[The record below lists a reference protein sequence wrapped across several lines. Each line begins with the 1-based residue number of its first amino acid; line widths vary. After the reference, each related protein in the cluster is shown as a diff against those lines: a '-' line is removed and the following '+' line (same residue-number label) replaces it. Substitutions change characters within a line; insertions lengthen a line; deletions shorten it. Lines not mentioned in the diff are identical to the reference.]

1 MIKVGLTGGI
11 ACGKSVVRRHFESSD
26 VATLDADAIVHD
38 LLGPGTEVNHAIAE
52 TFGDDVL
59 SPEGSVDRKALA
71 SLIFSDEENRRKLNA
86 IVHPEVWRAIEEFF
100 AEAVGRREPLAVV
113 DAALMVE
120 TGSHER
126 YDVLVIVA
134 CSEDLQRERLMA
146 RDCLSVR
153 EAEQRIAAQMPIA
166 EKRRYGDYVIDTSGS
181 FHRTIARA
189 GEVLSELRAT
199 TGDVDHKPT

>member
-11 ACGKSVVRRHFESSD
+11 ACGKSVVRRHFESSG

-38 LLGPGTEVNHAIAE
+38 LLGPGTEVTHAIAE
-52 TFGDDVL
+52 TFGDVL
-59 SPEGSVDRKALA
+59 SPEGSVDRKALG
-71 SLIFSDEENRRKLNA
+71 SIVFSDDEGRRKLNA
-86 IVHPEVWRAIEEFF
+86 IVHPEVWRAIEKFF
-100 AEAVGRREPLAVV
+100 AEAVGRGEPLAVV

-126 YDVLVIVA
+126 CDVLVIVA

-146 RDCLSVR
+146 RDCLSAR

-166 EKRRYGDYVIDTSGS
+166 EKLRYGDYVIDTAGS
-181 FHRTIARA
+181 FQRTIARA
-189 GEVLSELRAT
+189 GEVLSELRAAA
-199 TGDVDHKPT
+199 GEVDLEST

>member
-11 ACGKSVVRRHFESSD
+11 ACGKSVVRRHFESSG
-26 VATLDADAIVHD
+26 VATLDADTIVHD
-38 LLGPGTEVNHAIAE
+38 LLGPGTEVTHAIAE
-52 TFGDDVL
+52 TFGEVL
-59 SPEGSVDRKALA
+59 APDGSVDRKALA
-71 SLIFSDEENRRKLNA
+71 SLVFSDEEDRRKLNA

-100 AEAVGRREPLAVV
+100 AEAVGRGEPLAVV

-146 RDCLSVR
+146 RDCLSAR
-153 EAEQRIAAQMPIA
+153 EAEQRIATQMRIA
-166 EKRRYGDYVIDTSGS
+166 EKRRYGDYVVDTSGS
-181 FHRTIARA
+181 FQRTIARA
-189 GEVLSELRAT
+189 GEVLSELRAAA
-199 TGDVDHKPT
+199 GDVDHDST